1 MLNTIA
7 FAIVESNSTIIREM
21 HKWLKQA
28 LSTSMAIKLF
38 ESLIVLIIAL
48 IFLRLVKS
56 LLANLEHRNV
66 ISTILSEQIYR
77 LTAIS
82 VYSITLIVITYI
94 ITAVSLLLYFVLALI
109 IIILIANWNIIADI
123 AAYYLLIA
131 FRNVY
136 QASLIE
142 LPRLGIR
149 GRIIGSTLFHT
160 RIRTPSGKVVY
171 IPNHVMITEPVIQ
184 SVAVQST
191 IRLELGLKIPAMGQ
205 KQIAIDSVEA
215 SIRQA
220 LRESKLTTRPQDVII
235 QVKNV
240 IKDRMNIILY
250 VPVAGSEPR
259 PTTINNIVATLYRRL
274 ADLDPEINVVYE
286 PPPLI

>member
-1 MLNTIA
+1 M
-7 FAIVESNSTIIREM
+7 
-21 HKWLKQA
+21 
-28 LSTSMAIKLF
+28 STSLAIKLL
-38 ESLIVLIIAL
+38 ESLVVLIVAL

-66 ISTILSEQIYR
+66 ISAILSEQIYR

-109 IIILIANWNIIADI
+109 IIILVANWNIIADI

-160 RIRTPSGKVVY
+160 RIRTPSGKIVY
-171 IPNHVMITEPVIQ
+171 VPNHVMITEPVIQ
-184 SVAVQST
+184 SISVQS
-191 IRLELGLKIPAMGQ
+191 IIKLELSLDVPQTGQ
-205 KQIAIDSVEA
+205 KQPDIETIES

-220 LRESKLTTRPQDVII
+220 LRESKLTTRPQDVIVQTKSI
-235 QVKNV
+235 QERRINLA
-240 IKDRMNIILY
+240 LY
-250 VPVAGSEPR
+250 IPVAGSEPR
-259 PTTINNIVATLYRRL
+259 PSTINNIVAALYHRL
-274 ADLDPEINVVYE
+274 RDLSPEIKVAYE
-286 PPPLI
+286 PPPLV

>member
-1 MLNTIA
+1 MD
-7 FAIVESNSTIIREM
+7 
-21 HKWLKQA
+21 KWLKQA
-28 LSTSMAIKLF
+28 LSTSLAIKLL
-38 ESLIVLIIAL
+38 ESLVVLIVAL

-66 ISTILSEQIYR
+66 ISAILSEQIYR

-109 IIILIANWNIIADI
+109 IIILVANWHIIADI

-149 GRIIGSTLFHT
+149 GRIVGSTLFHT
-160 RIRTPSGKVVY
+160 RIRTPSGKIVY
-171 IPNHVMITEPVIQ
+171 VPNHIMITEPVIQ
-184 SVAVQST
+184 SIAVQST
-191 IRLELGLKIPAMGQ
+191 IKLELSLDVPQTEQ
-205 KQIAIDSVEA
+205 KQPDIDTIES
-215 SIRQA
+215 SIRHA
-220 LRESKLTTRPQDVII
+220 LRESKLTTRPQDVIVQAKSMQANRI
-235 QVKNV
+235 HLV
-240 IKDRMNIILY
+240 LY
-250 VPVAGSEPR
+250 IPIAGSEPR
-259 PTTINNIVATLYRRL
+259 PSTINNIVAALYRRL
-274 ADLDPEINVVYE
+274 RDLNPEIKVTYE

>member
-1 MLNTIA
+1 M
-7 FAIVESNSTIIREM
+7 AIVEYNSTIIKEM
-21 HKWLKQA
+21 HTWLRHA
-28 LSTSMAIKLF
+28 LSTNLAVKLL

-48 IFLRLVKS
+48 IFLRIVKS

-66 ISTILSEQIYR
+66 ISTVLSEQIYR

-82 VYSITLIVITYI
+82 VYSVTLIVITYI
-94 ITAVSLLLYFVLALI
+94 ITSVSLLLYFVLALL

-149 GRIIGSTLFHT
+149 GRIVGSTLFHT
-160 RIRTPSGKVVY
+160 RIRTPSGKIVY
-171 IPNHVMITEPVIQ
+171 IPNHVMITEPIIQ
-184 SVAVQST
+184 SIAAQST
-191 IRLELGLKIPAMGQ
+191 IKLELNIDLIPLEQ
-205 KQIAIDSVEA
+205 KQAMTDLIENN
-215 SIRQA
+215 IRQA
-220 LRESKLTTRPQDVII
+220 LRETRLITRLQDVII
-235 QVKNV
+235 QVKGIQSN
-240 IKDRMNIILY
+240 KMNLTLY

-259 PTTINNIVATLYRRL
+259 PNTINNIVAALYRKL
-274 ADLDPEINVVYE
+274 KDLNPEIRVAYE
-286 PPPLI
+286 PPPPI